1 LNQLDIF
8 PLPKLKKTTIGKLP
22 VRPPQRNDL
31 TQRASLKPGAIQF
44 DVMRQI

>member
-31 TQRASLKPGAIQF
+31 TQRASLKPGAIHKGSGSE
-44 DVMRQI
+44 D